1 MINRLGMLLV
11 VVAVTA
17 LAGCA
22 GGGHGRDIN
31 DPSNSLVFGFVDMSD
46 APTKV
51 SGAQIMQ
58 VAPPTEKPYWGTD
71 VKEGLFYTYY
81 LPPGSYRLA
90 TLHGSSFL
98 GGEHQYNSPRQG
110 GGETTARIE
119 KPGIYFLGAYKYQK
133 VKTGMFEQ
141 SKFGIERVSKPTEA
155 ELLQRLLDTD
165 AEVKKSAWADKIRQ
179 RLARLKK

>member
-1 MINRLGMLLV
+1 MVDRVGMFLL
-11 VVAVTA
+11 AAA
-17 LAGCA
+17 LAALTGCA

-71 VKEGLFYTYY
+71 VKDGLFYTYY

-98 GGEHQYNSPRQG
+98 RGEHRYNMGRQG
-110 GGETTARIE
+110 GGDTTVRIE
-119 KPGIYFLGAYKYQK
+119 KPGIYFLGAYKYK
-133 VKTGMFEQ
+133 TVKAGMFEQ
-141 SKFGIERVSKPTEA
+141 AKFGIERVPSPSEA
-155 ELLQRLLDTD
+155 ELLQKMLDTD
-165 AEVKKSAWADKIRQ
+165 AEIKKSVWADKIRQ
-179 RLARLKK
+179 RIARLKK

>member
-1 MINRLGMLLV
+1 MQRIPALTFVLALG
-11 VVAVTA
+11 A

-22 GGGHGRDIN
+22 GGGPGRDIN
-31 DPSNSLVFGFVDMSD
+31 DPANSPVFGYVDMAD

-58 VAPPTEKPYWGTD
+58 VAPPTDKPYWGMNVRD
-71 VKEGLFYTYY
+71 GIFYTSY

-98 GGEHQYNSPRQG
+98 RGEHQYSFPRQG
-110 GGETTARIE
+110 GGDTTVRID
-119 KPGIYFLGAYKYQK
+119 KPGIYFLGSYKYQP
-133 VKTGMFEQ
+133 VKTGFFEQ
-141 SKFGIERVSKPTEA
+141 GKFDIQRVASPTEA
-155 ELLQRLLDTD
+155 DLLQRILQDD
-165 AEVKKSAWADKIRQ
+165 RIKGSVWEEKIKQ

>member
-1 MINRLGMLLV
+1 MVNRVGMFLLV
-11 VVAVTA
+11 AA
-17 LAGCA
+17 LAALTGCA

-71 VKEGLFYTYY
+71 VKDGLFYTYY

-98 GGEHQYNSPRQG
+98 RGEHRYNMGRQG
-110 GGETTARIE
+110 GGDTTVRIE
-119 KPGIYFLGAYKYQK
+119 KPGIYFLGAYKYK
-133 VKTGMFEQ
+133 TVKAGMFEQ
-141 SKFGIERVSKPTEA
+141 AKFGIERVPSPSEA
-155 ELLQRLLDTD
+155 ELLQKMLDTD
-165 AEVKKSAWADKIRQ
+165 AEIKKSVWADKIRQ
-179 RLARLKK
+179 RIARLKK

>member
-1 MINRLGMLLV
+1 MVNRVGMLLL
-11 VVAVTA
+11 VAA
-17 LAGCA
+17 LAALTGCA

-71 VKEGLFYTYY
+71 VKDGLFYTYY

-98 GGEHQYNSPRQG
+98 RGEHRYNMGRQG
-110 GGETTARIE
+110 GGDTTVRIE
-119 KPGIYFLGAYKYQK
+119 KPGIYFLGAYKYK
-133 VKTGMFEQ
+133 TVKAGMFEQ
-141 SKFGIERVSKPTEA
+141 AKFGIERVPSPSEA
-155 ELLQRLLDTD
+155 ELLQKMLDTD
-165 AEVKKSAWADKIRQ
+165 AEIKKSVWADKIRQ
-179 RLARLKK
+179 RIARLKK

>member
-1 MINRLGMLLV
+1 MANRIAIVIFAASL
-11 VVAVTA
+11 AV
-17 LAGCA
+17 LAGCR

-31 DPSNSLVFGFVDMSD
+31 DPSNSLVFGFVDMSE

-51 SGAQIMQ
+51 TGAQIMQ
-58 VAPPTEKPYWGTD
+58 VAPPTDKPYWGTD
-71 VKEGLFYTYY
+71 VRDGLFYTYY

-98 GGEHQYNSPRQG
+98 RGEHQYTFPRQG
-110 GGETTARIE
+110 GGDTTARIE
-119 KPGIYFLGAYKYQK
+119 KPGIYFLGAYKYQR

-141 SKFGIERVSKPTEA
+141 SKFAIERVSSPSEA

-165 AEVKKSAWADKIRQ
+165 AEVKGSVWADKIRQ

>member
-1 MINRLGMLLV
+1 MINKVGMLLLA
-11 VVAVTA
+11 AVLA
-17 LAGCA
+17 MLAGCG

-31 DPSNSLVFGFVDMSD
+31 DPNNSLVFGYVDMAD

-71 VKEGLFYTYY
+71 VKDGLFYTYY

-98 GGEHQYNSPRQG
+98 RGEYQYSFPRQG
-110 GGETTARIE
+110 GGTTTARID
-119 KPGIYFLGAYKYQK
+119 KPGIYFLGAYKYK
-133 VKTGMFEQ
+133 AVK
-141 SKFGIERVSKPTEA
+141 SKFDIEPVSSPSEA
-155 ELLQRLLDTD
+155 ELLQKLLDTD
-165 AEVKKSAWADKIRQ
+165 AEVKNSVWADKIRQ
-179 RLARLKK
+179 RIARLKK